1 MAAVLKSNSMPISLE
16 EVRHVAKLARLN
28 LEEVEMLALQGELNA
43 LLGHFSDIQDIDV
56 SGVEPNAHAVHVQNI
71 WAEDAIG
78 EVLERDAALRSGPL
92 TRAGFFV
99 VPTIIED

>member
-1 MAAVLKSNSMPISLE
+1 MPISLD
-16 EVRHVAKLARLN
+16 EVRHVAKLARLD

-43 LLGHFSDIQDIDV
+43 LLGHFSDIEGIDV
-56 SGVEPNAHAVHVQNI
+56 EGVEPNAHAVKVQNV
-71 WAEDAIG
+71 WAEDAVG
-78 EVLERDAALRSGPL
+78 SVLERDKALRSGPV

>member
-1 MAAVLKSNSMPISLE
+1 MATVLKSNPMPISLE

-43 LLGHFSDIQDIDV
+43 LLGHFSDIEDIDV
-56 SGVEPNAHAVHVQNI
+56 EGVEPNAHAIKVQNV
-71 WAEDAIG
+71 WAEDAVG
-78 EVLERDAALRSGPL
+78 EVLERDTALRSGPL

>member
-1 MAAVLKSNSMPISLE
+1 MPISLD

-56 SGVEPNAHAVHVQNI
+56 SGVEPNAHAVQVQNV

-78 EVLERDAALRSGPL
+78 EVLERESALRSGPM